1 MSSLINQINAMV
13 TQIKEHDDITIAM
26 KNEIK
31 ELKMENAE
39 YVIALNKA
47 KNPGLYG
54 SRLIDVEEA
63 VESLTQF
70 ITDSDSNVSSIET
83 RLEALEISSIENRLE
98 ALEKKNKHPIPN
110 SGTNDERRRLK
121 CPVYEPT
128 AGPHFVS

>member
-13 TQIKEHDDITIAM
+13 NQINDHDDITTAM

-54 SRLIDVEEA
+54 SRLTNVEEA

-70 ITDSDSNVSSIET
+70 ITDSDSNVSSIDTRLEALENSSIET
-83 RLEALEISSIENRLE
+83 RLEALE
-98 ALEKKNKHPIPN
+98 KKTN
-110 SGTNDERRRLK
+110 SVTNDVRRTK

-128 AGPHFVS
+128 AGPHFIS